1 MPTPSTARR
10 GALLLPVVAIL
21 LLACGGGGGSAT
33 EPPSGG
39 DPDATDAASLA
50 PAGERSYVTWDPTL
64 GRIVR
69 IDPDTGDVAELLDLD
84 EGAYAMTQGDGALWM
99 GLESGTVLRIDPTTG
114 EQIAE
119 IPPATS
125 EGLFDI
131 AAADGATW
139 TMHGVPGAGTSLI
152 RIDGSTNTAG
162 TPIPAGTGIS
172 FYDVEAGDGAVY
184 VVGTSPTMAT
194 TLYVVDPAAGT
205 LTDLEV
211 PMIIDTTAVGGGQV
225 WMGGTF
231 FPEGATTGVPGV
243 GSYDPATGELTTL
256 ELPAEPGSIAVG
268 PGAVWAVTGIG
279 PEGTTVYRI
288 DPSTMTLA
296 ATIPVGEIEGGRV
309 KISTGA
315 GTAWVTTASGDAYA
329 IDPADDTVA
338 GSADALS
345 TLGLFFP

>member
-1 MPTPSTARR
+1 MAEARPSR
-10 GALLLPVVAIL
+10 
-21 LLACGGGGGSAT
+21 
-33 EPPSGG
+33 PSGG

-131 AAADGATW
+131 AAADGAAW
-139 TMHGVPGAGTSLI
+139 TMHGVPGAGTSLV

-279 PEGTTVYRI
+279 ARGDDRLPHRPLDDDARGDHPGRR
-288 DPSTMTLA
+288 DRGRAGQDLDRCRHGMGDDRQRRRLRDRSR
-296 ATIPVGEIEGGRV
+296 GRHGGRLRRRAQH
-309 KISTGA
+309 A
-315 GTAWVTTASGDAYA
+315 GPLLPVTFA
-329 IDPADDTVA
+329 
-338 GSADALS
+338 
-345 TLGLFFP
+345 